1 MNNRKQ
7 VKKVD
12 NVIQFPNLE
21 RRLVEKGLEQLHQKK
36 FHEAI
41 PLLEQAILLD
51 PFNSDSQMGL
61 VLAYFDAG
69 MVDKAKQLV
78 GKMLFEGIGDYFE
91 IMNLYL
97 MLLVQVHKY
106 DEVVSVLEEL
116 FVSEKIPKEQF
127 ENFNRLLHFSRR
139 MLDTSIQQENEN
151 ERYNEP
157 HKELNLAQYQDSGA
171 QIGLAAELKERNIQP
186 YLMELIDYLQSNDG
200 GAFFKSLILNI
211 LRDHLY
217 DQPVLIQ
224 KFGRKVTVI
233 PKTLTSLNDNPQ
245 LEDITKA
252 IGQRLENEDP
262 ILYDHIKKL
271 VERQFFL
278 LYPFKLEPDDVAI
291 WAAAYHSLGNEYYGN
306 RDTDD
311 ELMDSYHVLQMDMKK
326 ADSFIRM
333 IEEISYQDI

>member
-224 KFGRKVTVI
+224 KFGRKITVI

>member
-91 IMNLYL
+91 VMNLYL

-139 MLDTSIQQENEN
+139 MLDTPIQQENEN

-224 KFGRKVTVI
+224 KFGRKITVI

-245 LEDITKA
+245 LKDITKA